1 MPPHRLTI
9 LPLLAVTAALG
20 AACGSSSDSGSTAIS
35 APSGTGPPNGS
46 IAAAPP
52 PPSPPAG
59 GSIATAPPATGSGA
73 SPAPTTAPA
82 GPGLPDTEVVDL
94 ATGTKLSL
102 ASFTPAAKP
111 LLVWFWAPW

>member
-35 APSGTGPPNGS
+35 APPETGPPSGS
-46 IAAAPP
+46 IAAAP

-59 GSIATAPPATGSGA
+59 GSIATAPPPTGSGA